1 MTTTANATG
10 SATVVPS
17 ARHRAVSAIVQF
29 WRGMGLIG
37 EIGLVI
43 CGLFCFAAIFGPMVV
58 PVNADSLVAAPFLRP
73 SGHYLFGTDELGRSE
88 FSRTVVAAR
97 VAILAAFESVFVGI
111 AIGTPIGVCAGMFG
125 SVIDEV
131 LGRLMDLLF
140 SIPAILLAI
149 TVIVVLGPG
158 LTHATFALGIV
169 FAPQFGRIARTATI
183 EVRGRAYVEAARLS
197 GRGTLWIIV
206 RHVLPNIT
214 TPMSVM
220 VGLILSNAL
229 GFYAVLS
236 YLGFG
241 VPPPTPDYGTML
253 FNAQGYL
260 LADPWLIG
268 FPSLALVVLILGFLF
283 VGDGLRQQLDPENKV
298 VSRGIL
304 SRQ

>member
-1 MTTTANATG
+1 MSTNTNVAN
-10 SATVVPS
+10 STVVPV
-17 ARHRAVSAIVQF
+17 ARRRLVSGVVQF

-37 EIGLVI
+37 QIGIVI
-43 CGLFCFAAIFGPMVV
+43 CAVFCFAAIFGPIVA
-58 PVNADSLVAAPFLRP
+58 PVNADSLVASPLLRP
-73 SGHYLFGTDELGRSE
+73 STHYLFGTDELGRSE
-88 FSRTVVAAR
+88 LSRVIVASR
-97 VAILAAFESVFVGI
+97 VAILAAVESVAVGI
-111 AIGTPIGVCAGMFG
+111 VIGTPIGVAAGMFG
-125 SVIDEV
+125 SVVDEV

-158 LTHATFALGIV
+158 LTHATFALGLV

-183 EVRGRAYVEAARLS
+183 EVRGRAYVEAARLA
-197 GRGTLWIIV
+197 GRSTPWIIL

-220 VGLILSNAL
+220 VGLILSNAE
-229 GFYAVLS
+229 GSYAVLS

-253 FNAQGYL
+253 FNGQGYL

-298 VSRGIL
+298 LSRGIL
-304 SRQ
+304 SRR